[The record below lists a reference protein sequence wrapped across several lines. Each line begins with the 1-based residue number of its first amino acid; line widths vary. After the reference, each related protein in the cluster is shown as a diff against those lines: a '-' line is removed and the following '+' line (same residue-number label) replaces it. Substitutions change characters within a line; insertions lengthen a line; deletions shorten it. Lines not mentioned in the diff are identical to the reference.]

1 MRSWCRITAET
12 LSVFKQINRTLAST
26 DFSGTQYKMTAQKEQ
41 KKPSFP
47 LILSVLSI
55 VFYCAG
61 FLRVEL
67 DLNEQKKR
75 INALESIEE
84 AKSHTNI
91 LDLVTKSK
99 EINPGKFLTKL
110 LKKKKTLRFKT
121 TYTATIYQT
130 NMIVWTFIVLTA
142 AR

>member
-12 LSVFKQINRTLAST
+12 LSVFKQINQALAST

-99 EINPGKFLTKL
+99 EINPGKFLQN
-110 LKKKKTLRFKT
+110 
-121 TYTATIYQT
+121 Y
-130 NMIVWTFIVLTA
+130 
-142 AR
+142 

>member
-1 MRSWCRITAET
+1 MR
-12 LSVFKQINRTLAST
+12 T

-75 INALESIEE
+75 IQALESIEE
-84 AKSHTNI
+84 AKSYTNI

-110 LKKKKTLRFKT
+110 LKKKKDS
-121 TYTATIYQT
+121 
-130 NMIVWTFIVLTA
+130 TFQNNLHSHHLPNKHDSLDFYCTDCCPLNKP
-142 AR
+142 

>member
-1 MRSWCRITAET
+1 
-12 LSVFKQINRTLAST
+12 
-26 DFSGTQYKMTAQKEQ
+26 MTAQKEQ

-99 EINPGKFLTKL
+99 EITPGKFFTKL
-110 LKKKKTLRFKT
+110 LKKK
-121 TYTATIYQT
+121 Y
-130 NMIVWTFIVLTA
+130 WTFQNNIHSDHLPNKHDLLAFYCTDCC
-142 AR
+142 RLNKP

>member
-1 MRSWCRITAET
+1 
-12 LSVFKQINRTLAST
+12 
-26 DFSGTQYKMTAQKEQ
+26 MTAQKEQ

-47 LILSVLSI
+47 LILSVLPI

-75 INALESIEE
+75 IQALESIEE

-110 LKKKKTLRFKT
+110 LKKKDSIFQNNLHSHHLPNKHDSLDFYCPDCCPLNKP
-121 TYTATIYQT
+121 
-130 NMIVWTFIVLTA
+130 
-142 AR
+142 

>member
-1 MRSWCRITAET
+1 
-12 LSVFKQINRTLAST
+12 
-26 DFSGTQYKMTAQKEQ
+26 MTAQKEQ

-47 LILSVLSI
+47 LIRSVLSI

-75 INALESIEE
+75 IQALESIEE
-84 AKSHTNI
+84 AKSHTDI

-110 LKKKKTLRFKT
+110 LKKKDSIFQNNVHSHHLPNKHDSLDFYCTDCCPLNKP
-121 TYTATIYQT
+121 
-130 NMIVWTFIVLTA
+130 
-142 AR
+142 

>member
-1 MRSWCRITAET
+1 
-12 LSVFKQINRTLAST
+12 
-26 DFSGTQYKMTAQKEQ
+26 MTAQKEQ

-75 INALESIEE
+75 VNALESIEE

-91 LDLVTKSK
+91 LDLVTKSE
-99 EINPGKFLTKL
+99 EITPGKFLTKL
-110 LKKKKTLRFKT
+110 LKKNTRRFKT

-130 NMIVWTFIVLTA
+130 NTIFWPFIVLTA
-142 AR
+142 AG

>member
-1 MRSWCRITAET
+1 
-12 LSVFKQINRTLAST
+12 
-26 DFSGTQYKMTAQKEQ
+26 MTAQKEQ

-67 DLNEQKKR
+67 DLSEQKER
-75 INALESIEE
+75 IQALESIEE

-99 EINPGKFLTKL
+99 EIKPGKFLTKL
-110 LKKKKTLRFKT
+110 LKKKRLDLSKQPTQPPSSK
-121 TYTATIYQT
+121 QT
-130 NMIVWTFIVLTA
+130 W
-142 AR
+142 

>member
-1 MRSWCRITAET
+1 
-12 LSVFKQINRTLAST
+12 
-26 DFSGTQYKMTAQKEQ
+26 MTAQKEQ

-84 AKSHTNI
+84 TKSRANS
-91 LDLVTKSK
+91 LELVTKSK
-99 EINPGKFLTKL
+99 EITPGKFLTKL
-110 LKKKKTLRFKT
+110 LKKILDVSKQHTQPPSIK
-121 TYTATIYQT
+121 QT
-130 NMIVWTFIVLTA
+130 
-142 AR
+142 R